1 MWFIKSHAR
10 VPMPSRALL
19 ASVLV
24 AASAAAS
31 AESPRLIYL
40 PSSESGVDHG
50 AIVQALG
57 AQGFQ
62 VVSVDSEGQDRLT
75 YAKRVA
81 KEIRGLLAQGVP
93 ATDINVVGAGTGSA
107 VATLVSARVGDPD
120 VNYVLLGRCDPIL
133 KSEYRFRMSGRVLG
147 IQDDADTASHS
158 CRALWSES
166 PKVSDRQELVLH
178 SSHGAALFHS
188 PREQWMAPLVQWSG
202 GGRVTVGEGARVTR
216 VELRPRND

>member
-10 VPMPSRALL
+10 VPMPSRVLL
-19 ASVLV
+19 ASVLM
-24 AASAAAS
+24 AASAAAP

-93 ATDINVVGAGTGSA
+93 AAEINVVGVGTGSA

-147 IQDDADTASHS
+147 VQDDADTASHS
-158 CRALWSES
+158 CRTLWTES
-166 PKVSDRQELVLH
+166 PRVSDRQEVVLH
-178 SSHGAALFHS
+178 SGYGATLFHA

-202 GGRVTVGEGARVTR
+202 GGRVTVGEGARVSQ
-216 VELRPRND
+216 VEPRQRDD

>member
-1 MWFIKSHAR
+1 MWFMKSHAR
-10 VPMPSRALL
+10 VPMPSRVLL
-19 ASVLV
+19 ASVLM
-24 AASAAAS
+24 AASAAAP

-40 PSSESGVDHG
+40 PSSEPGVDHG

-81 KEIRGLLAQGVP
+81 RDVRGLLAQGVP
-93 ATDINVVGAGTGSA
+93 AAQINVVGAGTGSA

-158 CRALWSES
+158 CRSLWSES

-178 SSHGAALFHS
+178 SGYGATLFHA
-188 PREQWMAPLVQWSG
+188 PREQWMAPLVQWSD
-202 GGRVTVGEGARVTR
+202 GGRVTVGEGARVSQ
-216 VELRPRND
+216 VEPRRRDD